1 MAKNSNG
8 KKRHLLY
15 DIFHRDQYSGKGV
28 SKNDTLPR
36 NFRNF
41 FKLCWWHMGT
51 IVSVNLIFIIGNF
64 PLLFGLLGISGI
76 FNGTLPSPTSSIFSS
91 LYATMQEGAN
101 PISAAM
107 YGIHGVQGVMSV
119 TTTPTLVMYAIA
131 ALTFLTWGF
140 TNVGTTYILRNLV
153 KGEPVFVRHD
163 FFYAIKRNLRQ
174 GFIMGLIDAI
184 LCVVMAYSVMF
195 NYVNMVAGTIGA
207 LMFYASA
214 LIAVIYFIMR
224 YYMYT
229 LLITFD
235 LSIWKVIK
243 NSFIFS
249 ALGLKRN
256 LLATIG
262 IAIVVVLDWYFLK
275 VLAPLGLILPI
286 IVLYGL
292 CAYMGSYCSWPKI
305 KQYMVDP
312 YETDEAPTE
321 EPIFSDD
328 VV

>member
-1 MAKNSNG
+1 MANKQNG

-15 DIFHRDQYSGKGV
+15 DVFHRDQYSGKGI
-28 SKNDTLPR
+28 SKTDTLPR

-41 FKLCWWHMGT
+41 FKLCWWQMGT

-64 PLLFGLLGISGI
+64 PLIFGLLGLSGT
-76 FNGTLPSPTSSIFSS
+76 FNGTLPSPTSSVFSS
-91 LYATMQEGAN
+91 LFATMQQSGD
-101 PISAAM
+101 PITAAM

-131 ALTFLTWGF
+131 LLTFFTWGF
-140 TNVGTTYILRNLV
+140 VNVGTTYILRNLV
-153 KGEPVFVRHD
+153 KGDPIFIRHD

-174 GFIMGLIDAI
+174 GFIMGIVDALI
-184 LCVVMAYSVMF
+184 CVVMAYSVMF

-207 LMFYASA
+207 FMFYASA

-243 NSFIFS
+243 NAFIFS

-256 LLATIG
+256 ILATLG
-262 IAIVVVLDWYFLK
+262 IALVVIIDWYFLK
-275 VLAPLGLILPI
+275 VLTPLGLILPMI
-286 IVLYGL
+286 ALYGI

-312 YETDEAPTE
+312 YETE
-321 EPIFSDD
+321 EEDKGERIFADD